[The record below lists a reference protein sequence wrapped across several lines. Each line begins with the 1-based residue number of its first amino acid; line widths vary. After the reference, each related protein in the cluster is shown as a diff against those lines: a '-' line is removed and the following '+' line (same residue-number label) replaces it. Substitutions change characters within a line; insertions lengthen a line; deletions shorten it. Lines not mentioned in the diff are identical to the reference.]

1 MSFFEDLFK
10 KKQTSALGI
19 DIGSSSIKVV
29 QLQKK
34 GGKAVLDTYGELSL
48 GPYGGAAIGQ
58 ATNLETKKIIEAVND
73 LLAEKEVALT
83 TKVCGLAV
91 PFKASLLSII
101 KMPDIPEKELA
112 SMISIEARKYIP
124 VSISEV
130 TIDWSIIPK
139 LEGEE
144 EIEPEEKGKKKIK
157 NLDILLVAI
166 HNNMINQYKEIV
178 TNTGLDAKFF
188 EIEIFSTI
196 RAILEGVSGPSMIF
210 DMGAS
215 TTKLYIIDRGIVQS
229 SHTIN
234 RGSQDITSNISR
246 ILNVPIEEAEVVKRT
261 IGMGVAENGTDL
273 SQAVTLVADDIF
285 FEANR
290 FLLEFQKK
298 RNGNIKS
305 VYLTG
310 GGSALR
316 GFRDLAAKNFQV
328 EVISGDP
335 FGKVETPAFLENI
348 LKVTGPEFTV
358 AVGAALRCLQEI

>member
-1 MSFFEDLFK
+1 MSFFENLFK
-10 KKQTSALGI
+10 KKKTSALGI

-34 GGKAVLDTYGELSL
+34 GGKAVLETYGELSL
-48 GPYGGAAIGQ
+48 GPYGGVSIGQ
-58 ATNLETKKIIEAVND
+58 ATNLETKKIIDAVND

-83 TKVCGLAV
+83 TRVCGLAV

-101 KMPDIPEKELA
+101 QMPDVPEKELA
-112 SMISIEARKYIP
+112 SMVAIEARKYIP
-124 VSISEV
+124 VAISEV

-144 EIEPEEKGKKKIK
+144 EVEPEEKSKKKIK

-166 HNNMINQYKEIV
+166 HNNIINQYKEIV
-178 TNTGLDAKFF
+178 TKTGLDTKFF
-188 EIEIFSTI
+188 EIEIFSSI
-196 RAILEGVSGPSMIF
+196 RAILEGVNGPVMIF

-234 RGSQDITSNISR
+234 RGSQDITANIAR
-246 ILNVPIEEAEVVKRT
+246 VLNIPVEDAEVIKRNV
-261 IGMGVAENGTDL
+261 GMGIAENGTDL
-273 SQAVTLVADDIF
+273 SQVVTVIADDIF

-298 RNGNIKS
+298 RNANIKS

-310 GGSALR
+310 GGSALQ

-328 EVISGDP
+328 EVVSGDP
-335 FGKVETPAFLENI
+335 FGKVETPAFLQNI

-358 AVGAALRCLQEI
+358 AVGAALRCLEEI

>member
-1 MSFFEDLFK
+1 MSFLEDLFK
-10 KKQTSALGI
+10 KKKTSALGI

-34 GGKAVLDTYGELSL
+34 GGKAVLETYGELSL
-48 GPYGGAAIGQ
+48 GPYGGVSIGQ
-58 ATNLETKKIIEAVND
+58 ATNLETKKIIEAIND

-101 KMPDIPEKELA
+101 RMPDVPEKELA
-112 SMISIEARKYIP
+112 PMISIEARKYIP
-124 VSISEV
+124 VSISDV

-144 EIEPEEKGKKKIK
+144 EVPDENGKKKLK
-157 NLDILLVAI
+157 TLDILLVAI
-166 HNNMINQYKEIV
+166 HNNIINQYKEV
-178 TNTGLDAKFF
+178 VEKTALDAKFF

-196 RAILEGVSGPSMIF
+196 RAILEGVSGPVMIF

-234 RGSQDITSNISR
+234 RGSQDITANISR
-246 ILNVPIEEAEVVKRT
+246 ILNIPIEEAEVIKRSV
-261 IGMGVAENGTDL
+261 GMGISENGTDL

-285 FEANR
+285 FESNR

-298 RNGNIKS
+298 RNANIKS

-310 GGSALR
+310 GGSALK

-335 FGKVETPAFLENI
+335 FGKVETPAFLANI